1 MNYSTE
7 NSIESFSLGPEGLH
21 SEQFSEN
28 IVNGKGSS
36 SLITND
42 NGIIHKKTQRIDL
55 NKLLK
60 RKSKRRKTERRL
72 ISRFI
77 KDPKEKKKWKAFFKA
92 RKNIK

>member
-1 MNYSTE
+1 MIKYSA
-7 NSIESFSLGPEGLH
+7 ESFSSSIGPDGVH
-21 SEQFSEN
+21 SEKISEN

-36 SLITND
+36 SFITND
-42 NGIIHKKTQRIDL
+42 NGIIHEKTQKIDL
-55 NKLLK
+55 NKLLQ

-77 KDPKEKKKWKAFFKA
+77 KDPKEKKKWKAFFKS

>member
-1 MNYSTE
+1 MEYSA
-7 NSIESFSLGPEGLH
+7 ESFSSSIGPDGVH
-21 SEQFSEN
+21 SEQISEN

-55 NKLLK
+55 NKLLQ

-77 KDPKEKKKWKAFFKA
+77 KDPKEKKKWKAFFKS